1 MKTLHARVIAG
12 ELNVSADEIQ
22 AMQQLLR
29 ARLSTL
35 DSLLSVSAELSHAH
49 LSAYTLILN
58 EIHRLT
64 KHEHFDSAELK
75 TSFADLMSLLVSFNT
90 EPL

>member
-1 MKTLHARVIAG
+1 
-12 ELNVSADEIQ
+12 
-22 AMQQLLR
+22 MQQLLA

-35 DSLLSVSAELSHAH
+35 DSLLSVSAELSHSH

-58 EIHRLT
+58 EVHRMT
-64 KHEHFDSAELK
+64 EHPYFEADDLKASFAELIR
-75 TSFADLMSLLVSFNT
+75 LLVSFNT

>member
-1 MKTLHARVIAG
+1 
-12 ELNVSADEIQ
+12 
-22 AMQQLLR
+22 MQQLLR

-35 DSLLSVSAELSHAH
+35 DSLLSVSAELSHSH

-64 KHEHFDSAELK
+64 EHQYFDAVELK
-75 TSFADLMSLLVSFNT
+75 TSFADLMRLLVSFNT